1 MVVAYNLINRLNVP
15 SVTEITNCLFHGNSA
30 NTSGALLVVQLQ
42 NIGTGN
48 YIVIQGTNFTSNRAQ
63 SGAAAINI
71 GAVFNVQS
79 RQLLRP
85 SSFENWY
92 RHFLFS

>member
-1 MVVAYNLINRLNVP
+1 MAYNLNNRLNVP
-15 SVTEITNCLFHGNSA
+15 SVTEISNCEFFGNSA

-48 YIVIQGTNFTSNRAQ
+48 YITVKGTNFTSNRAVT
-63 SGAAAINI
+63 GAAAVNL

-79 RQLLRP
+79 RQILLP
-85 SSFENWY
+85 SSFENWCVI
-92 RHFLFS
+92 